1 MEWCGFDAEKIVWNV
16 HIMLKSRLIFAALS
30 VLLLHFNNS

>member
-1 MEWCGFDAEKIVWNV
+1 MMRGLHAEKIVMNV

-30 VLLLHFNNS
+30 SLLLHFNNS